1 MKNNILI
8 PLCFFFSLVTAKAQN
23 KQEEVVIKTS
33 VRCEMCKA
41 TIERYMAFEK
51 GVRKATVNL
60 GDKTV
65 TVKYAPKKTNPDKIR
80 KAVTMSGYDA
90 DNLPAD
96 PKAYEK
102 LAPCCKKDSE
112 EHTD

>member
-1 MKNNILI
+1 MQGEHR
-8 PLCFFFSLVTAKAQN
+8 A
-23 KQEEVVIKTS
+23 
-33 VRCEMCKA
+33 
-41 TIERYMAFEK
+41 AFEK
-51 GVRKATVNL
+51 GVKQATVNWD
-60 GDKTV
+60 DKTV
-65 TVKYAPKKTNPDKIR
+65 TVKYSPKKTNPDKIR

-90 DNLPAD
+90 DELTAD

>member
-1 MKNNILI
+1 MKYSILI
-8 PLCFFFSLVTAKAQN
+8 TLCFFSLVAAMAQS
-23 KQEEVVIKTS
+23 KQGEVVIKTS
-33 VRCEMCKA
+33 ARCGMCKE

-51 GVRKATVNL
+51 GVKQATVNL
-60 GDKTV
+60 EDKTV
-65 TVKYAPKKTNPDKIR
+65 TVKYSPKKTNPDKIR

-90 DNLPAD
+90 DGLPAD
-96 PKAYEK
+96 PKAYEN

>member
-1 MKNNILI
+1 MRK
-8 PLCFFFSLVTAKAQN
+8 
-23 KQEEVVIKTS
+23 E
-33 VRCEMCKA
+33 

-51 GVRKATVNL
+51 GVKQATVNL
-60 GDKTV
+60 EDKTV
-65 TVKYAPKKTNPDKIR
+65 TVKYSPKKTNPEKIR

-90 DNLPAD
+90 DDLPAD

-102 LAPCCKKDSE
+102 LSPCCKKDSE